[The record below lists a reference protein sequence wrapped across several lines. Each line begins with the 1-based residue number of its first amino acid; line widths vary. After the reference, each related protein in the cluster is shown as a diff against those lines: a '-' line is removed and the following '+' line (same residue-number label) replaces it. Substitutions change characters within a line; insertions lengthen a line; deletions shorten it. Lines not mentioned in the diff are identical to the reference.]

1 MHMAERL
8 SLMERY
14 KRDHQHPMNK
24 LTHAIG
30 IPMIVVSLPMFVW
43 DWKWALTLFVIGW
56 IFQFIGHFFE
66 GNPPSFFKNPVF
78 LLIGPLWIV
87 KRLIGF
93 VTRKPL

>member
-1 MHMAERL
+1 MRQEL
-8 SLMERY
+8 SFMEKY
-14 KRDHQHPMNK
+14 KRDHQHPVNK

-30 IPMIVVSLPMFVW
+30 IPMIVISLPLFFW
-43 DWKWALTLFVIGW
+43 EWKWALGLFVLGW

-78 LLIGPLWIV
+78 LLVGPLWIV

-93 VTRKPL
+93 LTGKPLN